1 MFSFLHRSNPLSYLT
16 QTLSSLTPR
25 PITLPNVSVHDIETL
40 PDKRTRTLKH
50 LVKANHHNHSIIYH
64 DLQFANHAPH
74 ILGSAYLFGATGEH
88 LNDVYESE
96 GGRLEGWRDS
106 PGEVGGEGGE
116 WRRWL
121 GEREYQRA
129 FVDFFEDQ
137 LVQHGYDWRDLLKA
151 YLFEGEKPLIN
162 NMICGLAHP
171 LIHLGYGYELSCRT
185 IAIEA
190 LALACCFH
198 NFMSKYLDDPSYT
211 KPANPS
217 LASTSPLELLSKI
230 AQDKRF
236 NLFSHPN
243 SDNIAH
249 LFEKQE
255 AAVLEYWNGWEL
267 TSPQKQ
273 FEDSQK
279 TAAALLV
286 GTHGSDNKYD
296 FFAVHLL
303 TSSHAV
309 RILLPL
315 IPAEFQLPLIRQWWL
330 FTIAVYIA
338 QLRPTIDIKEIEEYE
353 VRERRWEWVAKTA
366 LTGRYS
372 LDAHYVKALRA
383 MKEAAETW
391 AESGEFFLKAAV
403 KFADEFSGWGGFGQ
417 NNEAAK
423 EVEDGERN

>member
-1 MFSFLHRSNPLSYLT
+1 MFSFLHRSNPLQYLT
-16 QTLSSLTPR
+16 NSLSSFQSR

-40 PDKRTRTLKH
+40 SDKRSRTLKH
-50 LVKANHHNHSIIYH
+50 LLKANHYNHSIIYH

-74 ILGSAYLFGATGEH
+74 ILGSAYLLGATGEH
-88 LNDVYESE
+88 LNDVYENE
-96 GGRLEGWRDS
+96 GARLEGWRDS
-106 PGEVGGEGGE
+106 PGEVGGEGE

-121 GEREYQRA
+121 GQREYQRA
-129 FVDFFEDQ
+129 FVDYFEDQ

-151 YLFEGEKPLIN
+151 YLFEGDKPLIN

-198 NFMSKYLDDPSYT
+198 NFMSKYLDDASYT

-217 LASTSPLELLSKI
+217 LASTSPLELLSRI
-230 AQDKRF
+230 TEDKRF

-243 SDNIAH
+243 SDNIEP

-255 AAVLEYWNGWEL
+255 AAVLEYWNAWEL

-279 TAAALLV
+279 AAAALLV
-286 GTHGSDNKYD
+286 GTHGTDNKYD

-315 IPAEFQLPLIRQWWL
+315 VPAEFQLPLVRQWWL

-338 QLRPTIDIKEIEEYE
+338 QLRPTIDMQRIEEYD
-353 VRERRWEWVAKTA
+353 VKGRTWEWVAKTA
-366 LTGRYS
+366 LTGKYS

-383 MKEAAETW
+383 MKEAAGTW
-391 AESGEFFLKAAV
+391 ADSDEFFLKAAV

-417 NNEAAK
+417 NGEAAA
-423 EVEDGERN
+423 EVEWN